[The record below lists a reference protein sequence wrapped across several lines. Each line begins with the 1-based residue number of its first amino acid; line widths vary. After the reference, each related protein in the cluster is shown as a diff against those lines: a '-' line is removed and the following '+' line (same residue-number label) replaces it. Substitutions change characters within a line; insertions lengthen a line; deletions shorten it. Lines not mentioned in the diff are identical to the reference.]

1 MKPNKEGVH
10 LLTDKASSSKKV
22 CQRFSEILAVN
33 SRIDKHL
40 ENFIFGGQMGL
51 KQLQQLPE
59 LPLKRFTLFPGLPF
73 TLIFVFVFRVFVFVF
88 LHDHDCNF
96 SSGFGL
102 IVCHHPVFIELRQIS
117 AI

>member
-59 LPLKRFTLFPGLPF
+59 LPLKRFTFISRLTFHSYLCLCLCLCLCLSRFCFCFCFF
-73 TLIFVFVFRVFVFVF
+73 T
-88 LHDHDCNF
+88 
-96 SSGFGL
+96 
-102 IVCHHPVFIELRQIS
+102 
-117 AI
+117 